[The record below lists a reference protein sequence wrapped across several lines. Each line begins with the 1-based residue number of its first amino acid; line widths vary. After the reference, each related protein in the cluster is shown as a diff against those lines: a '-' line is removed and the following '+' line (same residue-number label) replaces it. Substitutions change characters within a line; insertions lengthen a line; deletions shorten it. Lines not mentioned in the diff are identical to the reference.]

1 MRKLYTLA
9 LLSSLSSLSLFATGA
24 AGCDGV
30 SGSGCGAWW
39 NNYTLGTGTDGIFAQ
54 STGVALAYTANFTTV
69 AASQDPVSATF
80 PWITSTSSTALSTNN
95 TTSSASFGSLMTT
108 FTSTV
113 STNNTSSSSAS
124 SYGSLLT
131 SFTPSFTNNVAS
143 FLPTNTGGT
152 TTSSLFSDGGTSSY
166 SSYLAQIYAL
176 AYASPSGPVT
186 TIAVNN
192 PIFGLAETPEPST
205 YVSMGIGL
213 AMVLGYAR
221 KRRLSKKV

>member
-1 MRKLYTLA
+1 
-9 LLSSLSSLSLFATGA
+9 
-24 AGCDGV
+24 
-30 SGSGCGAWW
+30 
-39 NNYTLGTGTDGIFAQ
+39 
-54 STGVALAYTANFTTV
+54 
-69 AASQDPVSATF
+69 
-80 PWITSTSSTALSTNN
+80 
-95 TTSSASFGSLMTT
+95 MTT